1 MKSKADLHNHWKTSR
16 NIPSQKAIVKT
27 VRKNLGERGVAG
39 ITNYEDD
46 RFEKFYSEKQYKS
59 DKGENYI
66 WFPNKKV
73 LFVKVQEIPTQ
84 HGDLL
89 AVGMPLGKNLKSR
102 KDLHDT
108 LKRIQDL
115 GAVSVACY
123 ENIPYLEQNPKT
135 INDLDAI
142 ETWNAEANL
151 WLPGITQR
159 KANKKAQEF
168 YNEFKKDF
176 PHLGKIISSDGHSLY
191 EIGKTHMEI
200 DFPDLSSMHNL
211 NESLK

>member
-1 MKSKADLHNHWKTSR
+1 
-16 NIPSQKAIVKT
+16 
-27 VRKNLGERGVAG
+27 
-39 ITNYEDD
+39 
-46 RFEKFYSEKQYKS
+46 
-59 DKGENYI
+59 
-66 WFPNKKV
+66 
-73 LFVKVQEIPTQ
+73 
-84 HGDLL
+84 
-89 AVGMPLGKNLKSR
+89 MPLGKNLKSR

-211 NESLK
+211 NESLKKSFREQKKEQKNNLIGILGATHHAFSLAKIIAQEKIGMSKEQPITKIETV